1 MFGLDAPAKNVSEV
15 IAFLKDNHK
24 PQYVYRGQT
33 KDYRSIIPSV
43 FRRRGITVDHD
54 FLIINEDGHNT
65 FSKIEGLRHF
75 IMNHFINTSGKI
87 FGNYI
92 AQQYYD
98 GILINDTHELNPNIF
113 TPRAALENIPTKE
126 LAFMA
131 VALAGT
137 DFRIPILEAIKK
149 RQ

>member
-1 MFGLDAPAKNVSEV
+1 MNENISRFHVAIAQLLTAKLEEFKTSSLDDSMCIQIYTSIFNTLVELFKAAKAP
-15 IAFLKDNHK
+15 I
-24 PQYVYRGQT
+24 G
-33 KDYRSIIPSV
+33 
-43 FRRRGITVDHD
+43 
-54 FLIINEDGHNT
+54 NEAV
-65 FSKIEGLRHF
+65 
-75 IMNHFINTSGKI
+75 
-87 FGNYI
+87 NYI